1 MAIFETFWQ
10 RQKQKRGEV
19 PDVYVYTEL
28 PDPVRVQ
35 IVTIMH
41 EVVGGHDLYQSHYDH
56 WAKNVRKAYE
66 IVVTI
71 LRREFGVFQLPHRSN
86 RYELNYLA
94 ELTEFILG
102 EEDVEQVLSAVELL
116 CRIIERQASGT
127 DYRGHSN
134 AKTVAE
140 EAVAEI
146 NARMRRAGVGY
157 EYVGGEMVRIDS
169 EYVHAEAVRP
179 ALLLLQDKMYAG
191 ADEEFRSAFDHFRK
205 GKTKECLT
213 DALKALES
221 TMKIICNKRKW
232 QINQSDTAKK
242 LIDVCLT
249 NGLIPSYWQNHF
261 GSLRSMLESSIPTAR
276 NKTSGHG
283 QGATV
288 QEVPDYL
295 ASYVLHMTASTI
307 LFLINAEKKLS

>member
-1 MAIFETFWQ
+1 MIFETFWQ

-19 PDVYVYTEL
+19 PDVYAYDEL
-28 PDPVRVQ
+28 PNPLRVQ

-41 EVVGGHDLYQSHYDH
+41 EVVGNYEIYSDHYARGSD
-56 WAKNVRKAYE
+56 NVRKSYE

-71 LRREFGVFQLPHRSN
+71 LRREFGLFQLPHRSN

-102 EEDVEQVLSAVELL
+102 EEDVEKVLSAVELL
-116 CRIIERQASGT
+116 CRIIERQASKS
-127 DYRGHSN
+127 DYRGHSDAETI
-134 AKTVAE
+134 AKDAL
-140 EAVAEI
+140 AEI

-157 EYVGGEMVRIDS
+157 EYIASEIVRIDS
-169 EYVHAEAVRP
+169 EFVHAEAVRP
-179 ALLLLQDKMYAG
+179 ALLLLQDKIYAG

-213 DALKALES
+213 DALKAFES
-221 TMKIICNKRKW
+221 TMKIICNKRRW
-232 QINQSDTAKK
+232 QINQNDTAKK
-242 LIDVCLT
+242 LIDVCLE

-261 GSLRSMLESSIPTAR
+261 SSLRSMLESSVPTAR

-283 QGATV
+283 QGVIV
-288 QEVPDYL
+288 QAVPDYL

-307 LFLINAEKKLS
+307 LFLINAERGLR